1 MHSRLINEYVC
12 TSEGILRQTPG
23 IGQTRQRQFIDH
35 QLLRGDVPDW
45 NGGRVGAAQDL
56 CRQLSGLFSYFM
68 KVGALVKKGAALW
81 ITWSDGEHGEARFS
95 RERDDR
101 VERQQ
106 DRVVTPDPD
115 RLSAPRYDGIG
126 GLSHCRRVVRV
137 RLQQVNPELAV
148 GLTHLFGEDARIG
161 LPGVPHHAH
170 GFETR
175 KEFSGELE

>member
-1 MHSRLINEYVC
+1 
-12 TSEGILRQTPG
+12 
-23 IGQTRQRQFIDH
+23 
-35 QLLRGDVPDW
+35 
-45 NGGRVGAAQDL
+45 
-56 CRQLSGLFSYFM
+56 M

-115 RLSAPRYDGIG
+115 RLSAPRDDGIG

-137 RLQQVNPELAV
+137 RLQQVNPELAS
-148 GLTHLFGEDARIG
+148 GLTRLFGEDARIG
-161 LPGVPHHAH
+161 LPGVPHYAH
-170 GFETR
+170 RFEAR